1 MADRRTLMIDLKY
14 GEENPISG
22 GLSRRDLLR
31 QIVLGITA
39 MSGPMLTVEA
49 AGHVHRE
56 VKQEKASAG
65 IYKSKLFTQ
74 HEFQT
79 LCQLADLIIPADEI
93 SGSGREAGAPE
104 FIDLLCSQNQ
114 ELARIFTGGL
124 LWLDATMRRR
134 HGMKFSEATTMQQTS
149 LLDSLVS
156 TEQSEE
162 GAVLIQGER
171 AQYRDFSSNGSTD
184 PADLGAGVVFLG
196 WVRKLVVDAY
206 YTSEIGIKDL
216 GYVGN
221 SSMARY
227 EVPQGIVDLLLQRS
241 PLGPAGRV
249 K

>member
-1 MADRRTLMIDLKY
+1 MTDLKY
-14 GEENPISG
+14 GKENSISG
-22 GLSRRDLLR
+22 GLSRRELLR
-31 QIVLGITA
+31 QIALGLTA
-39 MSGPMLTVEA
+39 MSGPTLTLEA
-49 AGHVHRE
+49 AGHVHQE
-56 VKQEKASAG
+56 VKQEKISAG
-65 IYKSKLFTQ
+65 NYKSKLLTE

-79 LCQLADLIIPADEI
+79 LCQLAELIMPADEI

-114 ELARIFTGGL
+114 ELAGIFTGGL
-124 LWLDATMRRR
+124 LWLDATMRRCY
-134 HGMKFSEATTMQQTS
+134 GMKFSEATTKQQTS

-156 TEQSEE
+156 KEQSEE
-162 GAVLIQGER
+162 GAALIHGER
-171 AQYRDFSSNGSTD
+171 AQYRDFSSYGSTD
-184 PADLGAGVVFLG
+184 PANLGAGVIFLG

-221 SSMARY
+221 SAMARY

-241 PLGPAGRV
+241 PLGPAGNV

>member
-1 MADRRTLMIDLKY
+1 MTDRKY
-14 GEENPISG
+14 GKVNPICG

-31 QIVLGITA
+31 QIALGITA

-49 AGHVHRE
+49 AGHVHQE

-79 LCQLADLIIPADEI
+79 LCRLADLIMPADEI
-93 SGSGREAGAPE
+93 SGGGREAGAPE

-124 LWLDATMRRR
+124 LWLDATMGRRF
-134 HGMKFSEATTMQQTS
+134 GMKFSEATTLQQTS
-149 LLDSLVS
+149 LLDLIVS
-156 TEQSEE
+156 KEQSKE
-162 GAVLIQGER
+162 GAESTHGEK
-171 AQYRDFSSNGSTD
+171 AQYRDFSSYESND
-184 PADLGAGVVFLG
+184 PADLGAGVIFFG

-221 SSMARY
+221 STMARY
-227 EVPQGIVDLLLQRS
+227 EVPQGIVNLLLQRS
-241 PLGPAGRV
+241 PFGPADKV